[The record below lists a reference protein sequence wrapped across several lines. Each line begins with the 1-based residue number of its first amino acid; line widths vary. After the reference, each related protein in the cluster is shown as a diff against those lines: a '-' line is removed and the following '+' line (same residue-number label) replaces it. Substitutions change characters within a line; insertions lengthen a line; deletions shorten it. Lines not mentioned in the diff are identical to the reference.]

1 MVTPRPWRGRGG
13 ARDGNTATTA
23 RSIPGRPA
31 IVRGRRDPLP
41 ALAFLRDS
49 ALLAVGKQLMALEDD
64 LRRVQPSL
72 ALRPVKLD
80 KQVLTV
86 TAASAAAAA
95 RVRQFEPS
103 LLAGLRARGWLVNRI
118 RFRAQTSLMLAAP
131 GGASGSQGVAPAV
144 IKAPVG
150 DRAIDAVDELR
161 TWLQSD
167 AATGD
172 HESAFCAALADFV
185 ARQRGYRR

>member
-1 MVTPRPWRGRGG
+1 MVTPRPPRGRSP
-13 ARDGNTATTA
+13 ARDGNAATTG
-23 RSIPGRPA
+23 RSTAGRPA

-118 RFRAQTSLMLAAP
+118 RFRAQTSLIFAAP
-131 GGASGSQGVAPAV
+131 GGVSGTQGIAPPV
-144 IKAPVG
+144 VKAPVA
-150 DRAIDAVDELR
+150 DRAVDAVDDLR
-161 TWLQSD
+161 TWLRSD
-167 AATGD
+167 PATGGE
-172 HESAFCAALADFV
+172 ESAFCAALADFV